1 MWGGRLEVGKRNERE
16 KKTESSGEHG
26 RILALNDGLWPAFCY
41 RMGRVGAE
49 MYVPRTHPIPKV

>member
-1 MWGGRLEVGKRNERE
+1 MRNEGE
-16 KKTESSGEHG
+16 KKIIKKTDSSGEQG
-26 RILALNDGLWPAFCY
+26 SILPLNDGLWPAFCY